1 MTTGRGAQAPQTQA
15 LVQTT
20 GGPLAVTKWGM
31 TTDQVDLIKRTIA
44 RGTTDDE
51 FALFMTVAHRM
62 GLDPFARQIHAVK
75 RWDAKL
81 EREVMAIQIGID
93 GYRAIAART
102 SEDDGQ
108 EGPFW
113 CGPDGKWID
122 AWLEE
127 GPPRAAKVIVYRK
140 GRARPYVGVATY
152 DSYVQTKKD
161 GKPNAM
167 WSRGPDFMLAKCA
180 EALALRKAFPAE
192 LGGTVTDDETGDA
205 IDVEFTEVKPIAQA
219 APTAVAAQASAAP
232 AAAAAKSA
240 PAEDKRPALT
250 EDGVIEIIEAIS
262 KAGTVSALKAIW
274 SERINPARMDDA
286 QRKRLESAYVAQLAE
301 IRAADAQ
308 TAQAEPTP

>member
-1 MTTGRGAQAPQTQA
+1 MTTGRGAQASQTHA
-15 LVQTT
+15 LVQTS

-31 TTDQVDLIKRTIA
+31 TTEQVDLVKRTIA
-44 RGTTDDE
+44 RGATDDE

-75 RWDAKL
+75 RWDSKL

-113 CGPDGKWID
+113 CGPDGVWVD
-122 AWLEE
+122 AWLKEE
-127 GPPRAAKVIVYRK
+127 PPRAARVAVYRK

-167 WSRGPDFMLAKCA
+167 WTRGPDFMLAKCA

-192 LGGTVTDDETGDA
+192 LGGTVTDDETGEA
-205 IDVEFTEVKPIAQA
+205 IDVEFTEVKPI
-219 APTAVAAQASAAP
+219 VGAP
-232 AAAAAKSA
+232 AAAAAPVQTSTAA
-240 PAEDKRPALT
+240 PAAKPAPAAEDKRPALT
-250 EDGVIEIIEAIS
+250 EDDVVDIIEAITKS
-262 KAGTVSALKAIW
+262 GTVPALKAIAA
-274 SERINPARMDDA
+274 ERINPARMEDA
-286 QRKRLESAYVAQLAE
+286 QRRRLESAYIAQLGE
-301 IRAADAQ
+301 IRAADA
-308 TAQAEPTP
+308 AASKDAPAP